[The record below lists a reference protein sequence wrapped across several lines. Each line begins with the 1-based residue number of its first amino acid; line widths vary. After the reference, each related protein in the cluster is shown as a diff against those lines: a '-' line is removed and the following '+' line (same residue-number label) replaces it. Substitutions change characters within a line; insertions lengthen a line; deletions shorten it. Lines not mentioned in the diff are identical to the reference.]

1 MSKSYGNT
9 IDIFAEGKALKNA
22 VMGIK
27 TDSTP
32 VDQPKNPAACNA
44 FAIYKLFADSQEQT
58 KLAEFYRDPLKDADA
73 RGGRP
78 FGYGDA
84 KTMLLAKID
93 SFFAPAREKRKQLAS
108 QPEYVEGVLKEGARK
123 ARAEARQTM
132 ALVRQAVGM
141 LPRPVGD
148 PT

>member
-1 MSKSYGNT
+1 MLGEAAQVPGTDGRKMSKSYGNT

-32 VDQPKNPAACNA
+32 VDRPNTPETCNA
-44 FAIYKLFADSQEQT
+44 FAIYKLFAGAEEQGT
-58 KLAEFYRDPLKDADA
+58 LAELYRDPLMNADA

-93 SFFAPAREKRKQLAS
+93 AFFARGGRSGNNSLRSRTMWKAS
-108 QPEYVEGVLKEGARK
+108 
-123 ARAEARQTM
+123 
-132 ALVRQAVGM
+132 
-141 LPRPVGD
+141 
-148 PT
+148 